1 MNALP
6 GDFTDDI
13 DDSDEIIELMIEE
26 GERQLGRKLTDK
38 EKSDIIKSIRNP
50 N

>member
-1 MNALP
+1 MNLFP

-13 DDSDEIIELMIEE
+13 DDSSEIIQLMIEE
-26 GERQLGRKLTDK
+26 AEKNLKRKLTDK

-50 N
+50 K

>member
-1 MNALP
+1 MKALP

-13 DDSDEIIELMIEE
+13 DDSQEIIQLMIDAAENT
-26 GERQLGRKLTDK
+26 LKRKLTDR

-50 N
+50 K

>member
-1 MNALP
+1 MNSFP

-13 DDSDEIIELMIEE
+13 DDSAEIIELMIEA
-26 GERQLGRKLTDK
+26 GESQLKRKLTDK

>member
-1 MNALP
+1 MKALP

-13 DDSDEIIELMIEE
+13 DDSKEIIQLMIDTAEE
-26 GERQLGRKLTDK
+26 ALKRRLTDR

-50 N
+50 R

>member
-13 DDSDEIIELMIEE
+13 DDSEEIIELMIEE
-26 GERQLGRKLTDK
+26 GQRRLGRKLTDK

>member
-13 DDSDEIIELMIEE
+13 DDSEEIIELMIEE
-26 GERQLGRKLTDK
+26 GQRRLGRKLTDK

-50 N
+50 K